1 MARRLRLARLFSACA
16 FSLGFSAAAAHA
28 QGVVKNTYGDW
39 QQRCETPP
47 GAKSEQCALVQN
59 VMAEDRP
66 NLTLLVIAL
75 KTADGKSRL
84 LRMVAPLGI
93 LIPSGVG
100 LRIDQADIGR
110 APYVRC
116 LTTGCIA
123 EAVLDDTL
131 LNQLKGGQTATFI
144 VFQTPEEG
152 VGIPVSLNGFGTGF
166 DALPAPTP

>member
-1 MARRLRLARLFSACA
+1 MASFRSRWVCTAL
-16 FSLGFSAAAAHA
+16 AAALTGAAGAASA
-28 QGVVKNTYGDW
+28 QGVVKNTFGDW
-39 QQRCETPP
+39 QMRCETPP

-93 LIPSGVG
+93 LIPAGIG

-110 APYVRC
+110 AGYVRC

-152 VGIPVSLNGFGTGF
+152 VGVPVSLNGFGAGF
-166 DALPAPTP
+166 DSLP

>member
-1 MARRLRLARLFSACA
+1 MSKRSRTVGI
-16 FSLGFSAAAAHA
+16 LGAAALVVLALGTPRAFA
-28 QGVVKNTYGDW
+28 QGVVKNTFGEW
-39 QQRCETPP
+39 QMRCETPP

-75 KTADGKSRL
+75 KTADGKARL

-93 LIPSGVG
+93 LIPAGVG
-100 LRIDQADIGR
+100 LKIDQNDIGR
-110 APYVRC
+110 AGYVRC

-131 LNQLKGGQTATFI
+131 LNQLKGGQNATFI

-152 VGIPVSLNGFGTGF
+152 VGIPVSLTGFGTGF
-166 DALPAPTP
+166 DSLP

>member
-1 MARRLRLARLFSACA
+1 MTSFRSRWVCTAL
-16 FSLGFSAAAAHA
+16 AAALTAAAGSAGA
-28 QGVVKNTYGDW
+28 QGVVKNTFGDW
-39 QQRCETPP
+39 QMRCETPP

-93 LIPSGVG
+93 LIPAGIG

-110 APYVRC
+110 AGYVRC

-152 VGIPVSLNGFGTGF
+152 VGVPVSLNGFGAGF
-166 DALPAPTP
+166 DGLP

>member
-1 MARRLRLARLFSACA
+1 MSKRSRTVGMLT
-16 FSLGFSAAAAHA
+16 AAALASLTLGTPRASA
-28 QGVVKNTYGDW
+28 QGVVKNTFGEW
-39 QQRCETPP
+39 QMRCETPH
-47 GAKSEQCALVQN
+47 GAKNEQCALVQN

-75 KTADGKSRL
+75 KTADGKARL

-93 LIPSGVG
+93 LIPAGVG
-100 LRIDQADIGR
+100 LKIDQNDIGR
-110 APYVRC
+110 AGYVRC

-131 LNQLKGGQTATFI
+131 LNQLKGGQNATFI

-152 VGIPVSLNGFGTGF
+152 VGIPVSLTGFGTGF
-166 DALPAPTP
+166 DSLP

>member
-1 MARRLRLARLFSACA
+1 MAFIRSRSSRAAV
-16 FSLGFSAAAAHA
+16 AAALALASLTLCGGADA
-28 QGVVKNTYGDW
+28 QGVVKNSFGDW
-39 QQRCETPP
+39 QMRCETPP
-47 GAKSEQCALVQN
+47 GAKNEQCALVQN

-93 LIPSGVG
+93 LIPAGIG

-110 APYVRC
+110 AGYVRC

-123 EAVLDDTL
+123 EAVLDDNL
-131 LNQLKGGQTATFI
+131 LNQLKGGQAATFI

-166 DALPAPTP
+166 DALP

>member
-1 MARRLRLARLFSACA
+1 VSKRSRTVGMLAASALA
-16 FSLGFSAAAAHA
+16 ALALGAPRAAA
-28 QGVVKNTYGDW
+28 QGVVKNTFGEW
-39 QQRCETPP
+39 QMRCETPP
-47 GAKSEQCALVQN
+47 GAKNEQCALVQN

-75 KTADGKSRL
+75 KTADGKARL

-93 LIPSGVG
+93 LIPAGVG
-100 LRIDQADIGR
+100 LKIDQNDIGR
-110 APYVRC
+110 AGYVRC

-131 LNQLKGGQTATFI
+131 LNQLKGGQSATFI

-152 VGIPVSLNGFGTGF
+152 VGIPVSLTGFGAGF
-166 DALPAPTP
+166 DSLP